1 MRFRRLRLVIKR
13 GLQGLTVLAVLAL
26 VVGITF
32 QSLASRRYLQGN
44 SPPGILTNVGEHML
58 HLFCVGEGRPTVV
71 FDTGLGLSLQT
82 WRRVQPQ
89 IGELTRA
96 CSYDR
101 AGYGWSD
108 AGPEPRTSARIVSEL
123 SMLLENADVSSPY
136 ILVGH
141 SFGGLNVRLFARSFP
156 ERVAGL
162 VLVDGSHE
170 GQLEVLPELPAA
182 TRFLTRLAPVLTRIG
197 VPRLMVLLQRNQ
209 IPSEEAVRHRIQQ
222 SMLSRSV
229 NAVVSESRNLEFS
242 MTGVRS
248 TNNQH
253 GATPLRVLVAGNPP
267 PTPFLVV
274 PV

>member
-44 SPPGILTNVGEHML
+44 SPPGILTNVGEHKL
-58 HLFCVGEGRPTVV
+58 HLFCVGDGRPTVV

-141 SFGGLNVRLFARSFP
+141 SFGGLNVRLFASTFP
-156 ERVAGL
+156 ECVAGL

-182 TRFLTRLAPVLTRIG
+182 IRFLTRLAPVLTRIG

-209 IPSEEAVRHRIQQ
+209 IPSGPRQTDCT
-222 SMLSRSV
+222 LSSFFR
-229 NAVVSESRNLEFS
+229 ARWTF
-242 MTGVRS
+242 
-248 TNNQH
+248 
-253 GATPLRVLVAGNPP
+253 
-267 PTPFLVV
+267 
-274 PV
+274 